1 MRLKTRI
8 AKLEARH
15 FQPPLMLPSVEYIS
29 DEKSGYINMA
39 VLSCGVSFD
48 RLQNETVED
57 FKVRAEIIMRQ

>member
-15 FQPPLMLPSVEYIS
+15 FQPPLMPPTAEYIA
-29 DEKSGYINMA
+29 DEKSGSITMA
-39 VLSCGVSFD
+39 VLSGRYDFD

-57 FKVRAEIIMRQ
+57 FKVRAEIIMQQ